1 MQMTAMLPSISTI
14 LSIVAVAA
22 ATLITAEALQFG
34 VMTNKNIIQQS
45 SNFALS
51 SSSSSTTADS
61 GGAPPTTDSKSY
73 LYDPVERDDHYQGN
87 IAQYLLDLNEE
98 CATLNFCGGK
108 FIA

>member
-1 MQMTAMLPSISTI
+1 MLPSIGT
-14 LSIVAVAA
+14 LFFIVAVAA

-34 VMTNKNIIQQS
+34 VMRNKNIIQQS

-61 GGAPPTTDSKSY
+61 GGASSTTDSKSY
-73 LYDPVERDDHYQGN
+73 LYDPMERDDHYQGN

-108 FIA
+108 VIY

>member
-14 LSIVAVAA
+14 LFIVAVAA

-51 SSSSSTTADS
+51 SSSTTADS
-61 GGAPPTTDSKSY
+61 GGAASPTTYSKSY
-73 LYDPVERDDHYQGN
+73 LYDSMERDDHYRGN